1 MSIWEQ
7 IYNAYCEGLLSVQLP
22 EPSARED
29 FSLSEIEKKLE
40 MTDEQAT
47 YFENE
52 FFKLSIDI
60 EKRMFKAG
68 LRIALRLISE

>member
-7 IYNAYCEGLLSVQLP
+7 IYNAYCEGLLSIQPP
-22 EPSARED
+22 EPSARDE
-29 FSLSEIEKKLE
+29 FRLGEIKEKFR
-40 MTDEQAT
+40 MTPEQIA

-52 FFKLSIDI
+52 FFKLSVDI

-68 LRIALRLISE
+68 FKTALRLISE